1 MSNLHLNPSPFA
13 MPLAA
18 MRGIQVQNYRQT
30 RVRSGI
36 CPSQTYAYQGFAP
49 AAGGHHS
56 GQIPFNPHHG
66 AHPVD
71 DTIVFPPQPVLPG
84 YSVR

>member
-1 MSNLHLNPSPFA
+1 MPNVHLNPSPFA

-18 MRGIQVQNYRQT
+18 MRSTQVQNYLQT
-30 RVRSGI
+30 RVRSVV

-49 AAGGHHS
+49 TAGGHYS

-66 AHPVD
+66 AHPVN
-71 DTIVFPPQPVLPG
+71 DTIVFPPHLVHPG